1 MPTNVQNFTQKDLI
15 AVTIFDKVLWG
26 LLVIKTP
33 CSDREKW
40 RSLVATSWLTEEKR
54 KERRMVNL
62 KPK

>member
-40 RSLVATSWLTEEKR
+40 RSLVATS
-54 KERRMVNL
+54 
-62 KPK
+62 